1 MRALEQ
7 INFQKLYLLCKN
19 FAENSCH
26 QMLARGTCFAAKQ
39 AFESEYAIE
48 QFAFEIALTVQEDS
62 APQSGVDL
70 GENHVFP

>member
-26 QMLARGTCFAAKQ
+26 QMRVRRTCFAAKQ
-39 AFESEYAIE
+39 AFESEYALKS
-48 QFAFEIALTVQEDS
+48 QAQLQERE
-62 APQSGVDL
+62 AGKKKEEEEV
-70 GENHVFP
+70 VVVVVVV